1 MPTTPPGLVPLTED
15 EIEELEAFLMEDR
28 EGAEAMMFDTM
39 DGYLHAVA
47 IGPTTL
53 RPQQWLPPIWDQE
66 KGQGMMPAVESLD
79 QLNRILELVMR
90 HFNSIIASLED
101 EPRDFFPRW
110 SVREFEGQEF
120 DDAEGWA
127 YGFVQGV
134 DLCRADWQPL
144 LDTEQGRAWYRPIG
158 LLGEDDFGP
167 EQGDLTR
174 TPAQRAELALQIPE
188 AVLAMHAHW
197 LPLRQAVHESNVAQ
211 ALRTKV
217 GRNEPCPCGSSKKF
231 KKCCGSP
238 ADLH

>member
-28 EGAEAMMFDTM
+28 EGAEAMMFDMM

-53 RPQQWLPPIWDQE
+53 RPQQWLPPIWDQD

-110 SVREFEGQEF
+110 
-120 DDAEGWA
+120 
-127 YGFVQGV
+127 
-134 DLCRADWQPL
+134 
-144 LDTEQGRAWYRPIG
+144 
-158 LLGEDDFGP
+158 
-167 EQGDLTR
+167 
-174 TPAQRAELALQIPE
+174 
-188 AVLAMHAHW
+188 
-197 LPLRQAVHESNVAQ
+197 
-211 ALRTKV
+211 
-217 GRNEPCPCGSSKKF
+217 
-231 KKCCGSP
+231 
-238 ADLH
+238 